1 MVPRLYMEMAIIRCN
16 QFLYG
21 YAEFDEAFRRLSL
34 MTRGIGLFFC
44 IIGLFCCIIGLFF
57 CIIGLFFCFIGLFCL
72 VLGFLSGAS
81 HHE

>member
-1 MVPRLYMEMAIIRCN
+1 MEMAIIRCN

-44 IIGLFCCIIGLFF
+44 IIGLF
-57 CIIGLFFCFIGLFCL
+57 FCFIGLFCL

>member
-44 IIGLFCCIIGLFF
+44 IIGLF
-57 CIIGLFFCFIGLFCL
+57 FCFIGLFCL